1 MSSLEKLYASPL
13 QTAQEFAIV
22 ITGLGA
28 TVREKQTDT
37 AHEFA
42 LMQVKSGNPVYAKCT
57 PHAGRVHVEA
67 TDSALGNTQIYFLPW
82 AKRCIYRVRPKPK
95 NAPGVSENLFFTPN
109 LDGCMVTIDGKLE
122 TPTIYHANAAGIQ
135 FTGEEEAAMRDVGK
149 HGAEFSGEMENRLKI
164 GRMARNT
171 EVFKTILPKHPPLP
185 SVSPSK
191 TSNFDILAYDRG
203 SRQITQPN
211 DFDNVDIE
219 QEVYYG
225 AVFGVRKGG
234 TWTFYKQSYR
244 IFRKE
249 WDVME
254 STFFGF
260 GKPQQVRKK
269 ILEYSVVSAQQFW
282 P

>member
-1 MSSLEKLYASPL
+1 
-13 QTAQEFAIV
+13 
-22 ITGLGA
+22 
-28 TVREKQTDT
+28 
-37 AHEFA
+37 
-42 LMQVKSGNPVYAKCT
+42 
-57 PHAGRVHVEA
+57 
-67 TDSALGNTQIYFLPW
+67 
-82 AKRCIYRVRPKPK
+82 
-95 NAPGVSENLFFTPN
+95 
-109 LDGCMVTIDGKLE
+109 
-122 TPTIYHANAAGIQ
+122 
-135 FTGEEEAAMRDVGK
+135 
-149 HGAEFSGEMENRLKI
+149 MENRLKI

-171 EVFKTILPKHPPLP
+171 EVFKTILPKNPPQP

-234 TWTFYKQSYR
+234 AWTFYKQSYR

-249 WDVME
+249 WDTME